1 MTFEKFCPR
10 LFFGPAGTESKMHV
24 DIWETDAWLGML
36 QGEKTFTLYHP
47 AHRKFLEVGDNVWPD
62 LLKPHNP
69 ARYTNTHTHTHTHTH
84 TRARTHTHM
93 YIYVG
98 ADAGGA
104 HGLARV

>member
-1 MTFEKFCPR
+1 
-10 LFFGPAGTESKMHV
+10 MHV

-69 ARYTNTHTHTHTHTH
+69 ARYKHRPAGDFSWIDSVLGAVVH
-84 TRARTHTHM
+84 
-93 YIYVG
+93 VG
-98 ADAGGA
+98 VRLHANYYE
-104 HGLARV
+104 LLNL